1 MPQKAR
7 IDRRR
12 LYQQVADDIERMI
25 LDGTF
30 PPDTRLPG
38 EHELAEQY
46 DVSRNVI
53 REALKRLKE
62 HGLVVIKTG
71 SGTYVRVPST
81 KPVSD
86 ALQRLLRHSAN
97 NVPFTYFY
105 EIRRMIEPESA
116 RLAAERANEDDTQEI
131 RSALQRMEEN
141 RTDSDAWSNADLD
154 FHLAIAQAAKN
165 PLIYSILLPLTDPFR
180 QVIAAGHLD
189 PQGTEAGLMA
199 HNLIVDAIVG
209 GDSEQAYQAMLN
221 HLVDSEERLT
231 KLGFNPTK

>member
-1 MPQKAR
+1 MPKTSR

-12 LYQQVADDIERMI
+12 LYQQVADDIERLI
-25 LDGTF
+25 LDGTY
-30 PPDTRLPG
+30 PPDSRLPG

-71 SGTYVRVPST
+71 SGTYVSTPST

-86 ALQRLLRHSAN
+86 ALQRLLRHSTK
-97 NVPFTYFY
+97 NVPFTDFY

-116 RLAAERANEDDTQEI
+116 RLAAQRASKADIQGI
-131 RSALQRMEEN
+131 RSALQRMIDN

-154 FHLAIAQAAKN
+154 FHLAIALAAKN
-165 PLIYSILLPLTDPFR
+165 PLIHSILLPLTDPFR
-180 QVIAAGHLD
+180 QAIAAGHLD
-189 PQGTEAGLMA
+189 PQGAEAGLAA
-199 HNLIVDAIVG
+199 HTRIIDAIET
-209 GDSEQAYQAMLN
+209 GDPEQAADAMLS
-221 HLVDSEERLT
+221 HLIDSEERLS
-231 KLGFNPTK
+231 KLGFKRAE